1 LSKAFIIAL
10 ACLLASMSRAL
21 AEQPLAPPGPTLGEC
36 RVAFTPSTGHYAF
49 NQARQTIPE
58 QPTGA
63 RVGTIHYTRL
73 PIFDE
78 TNPRENNTL
87 FRWANAFHVLTQIK
101 TIQQELL
108 FAPGD
113 AYQQRLIDESGRIL
127 RGSRYLYDSA
137 IRLVSH
143 CAGTVDVEVITR
155 DLWSLSPEISYDR
168 SGGNSSHRIGIADT
182 NLLGAG
188 KRISISS
195 KRDIDRNSLRLAYE
209 DDNIRGSRTRTQ
221 LAYTESDDGQTQLVH
236 IYKPFYAL
244 DSRRAWRLRLQTDSR
259 QEGQY
264 RRGNQVSKVVHNT
277 DSLQS
282 SYGAS
287 DGLLD
292 GYTERWRL
300 GYGYKK
306 DTFERVS
313 GEPSPNQF
321 PQNRTLSYPFL
332 NYAVVEDNYKTAFNL
347 DQIHRT
353 EDLHL
358 GIAVNAQLGYAAKA
372 LGSDQNR
379 LVLTGSVH
387 DTLSYNAR
395 NLLQHRLTWYGLWNQ
410 EQDKG
415 EDIQLDYNLRYFH
428 SQTDKRSFFAQLDVT
443 YTRGLNTHRQVVL
456 GGESGARAF
465 DSRFQTGDRRVLLTL
480 EERQYTPIH
489 FLNLIRVGYA
499 AFFDIGRAWQP
510 GVDDGIDQDLLADVG
525 VGLRLASSKANSGSI
540 VHIDVAFPLTHRDA
554 PDIGQF
560 QLAINIKNRF

>member
-1 LSKAFIIAL
+1 MAL
-10 ACLLASMSRAL
+10 ACLLASMSHAL
-21 AEQPLAPPGPTLGEC
+21 AEKPLAPPTRGEC
-36 RVAFTPSTGHYAF
+36 RVPFTPSPSHYEF
-49 NQARQTIPE
+49 NQASQTIPE

-143 CAGTVDVEVITR
+143 CDDTVDVEVITR
-155 DLWSLSPEISYDR
+155 DLWSLTPEVSYDR

-195 KRDIDRNSLRLAYE
+195 KRNIDRDSLRLAYE

-221 LAYTESDDGQTQLVH
+221 LAYTQSDDGQTQLAH

-244 DSRRAWRLRLQTDSR
+244 DSRRAWKLRLQTDSR

-264 RRGNQVSKVVHNT
+264 RRGNQVSEVVHDT
-277 DSLQS
+277 DSLRT
-282 SYGAS
+282 SYGVSA
-287 DGLLD
+287 GLIA
-292 GYTERWRL
+292 GYTQRWRL

-306 DTFERVS
+306 ETFEPVN
-313 GEPSPNQF
+313 GEPSPSPF

-332 NYAVVEDNYKTAFNL
+332 NYAIVEDNYKTAFNL

-358 GIAVNAQLGYAAKA
+358 GIAINAQLGYAAKA
-372 LGSDQNR
+372 LRSDQNR
-379 LVLTGSVH
+379 LVLAGNFH

-395 NLLQHRLTWYGLWNQ
+395 NLLQHGLTWHGLWNQ

-415 EDIQLDYNLRYFH
+415 EDIQLEYNMRYFH

-465 DSRFQTGDRRVLLTL
+465 NSRFQTGDRRVLLTL
-480 EERQYTPIH
+480 EERQYTNIH
-489 FLNLIRVGYA
+489 LLNLIHIGYA

-525 VGLRLASSKANSGSI
+525 IGLRLASSKANSGSI
-540 VHIDVAFPLTHRDA
+540 VHVDIAFPLTNRDD
-554 PDIGQF
+554 PDTGQF